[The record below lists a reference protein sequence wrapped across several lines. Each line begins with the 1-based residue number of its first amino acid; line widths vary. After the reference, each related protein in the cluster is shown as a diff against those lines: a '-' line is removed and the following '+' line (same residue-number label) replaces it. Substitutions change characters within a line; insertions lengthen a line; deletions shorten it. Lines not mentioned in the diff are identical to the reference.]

1 MGWLDDICSHME
13 YLTRQIWTKE
23 EAHLEAL
30 KYNNKTD
37 FMNNSNGCYQVCI
50 KRGWLNDI
58 TSHMESLVEKRKI
71 YNEDNVKE
79 EISKHYKMEELK
91 KSDDKF
97 VRGCYWWLKK
107 KKLLVEYKKYLNGK
121 L

>member
-1 MGWLDDICSHME
+1 MTDED
-13 YLTRQIWTKE
+13 Y
-23 EAHLEAL
+23 EAL
-30 KYNNKTD
+30 
-37 FMNNSNGCYQVCI
+37 SA
-50 KRGWLNDI
+50 
-58 TSHMESLVEKRKI
+58 
-71 YNEDNVKE
+71 YNEKIIELYDQMKVK
-79 EISKHYKMEELK
+79 ISSKMEELK